1 MVQKN
6 GLAHCIQDSGIVEP
20 IKHVNDLTNS
30 KARPNTGQ
38 GIESKSKYFTA
49 EELNSKPLLSE
60 KYKPKYYI
68 IIK

>member
-38 GIESKSKYFTA
+38 GIESKSKYFIA
-49 EELNSKPLLSE
+49 ELNSKPLLSE

>member
-6 GLAHCIQDSGIVEP
+6 GLAHCIQDSSIVKP
-20 IKHVNDLTNS
+20 IKCVNNLTNS

-49 EELNSKPLLSE
+49 ELNSKPLLSK
-60 KYKPKYYI
+60 KYKLKYYI